1 MADMI
6 LSHRHRFIF
15 IKTSKTAGT
24 SIELALEPICG
35 SEDICAG
42 LHKHADR
49 PSGRT
54 DEYGYRARNYR
65 GLFTPEWNPD
75 HPWRQL
81 RRDFYDLWRRRKFYN
96 HMSAFEVRVRAGRQV
111 FDSYFKFC
119 FERNPWDKAV
129 SQFFWD
135 KGKPGVPHDFESYVQ
150 SPRLRSRFGLYAI
163 GGKPVMDFIGRYEN
177 LEEDFHVAMRRTRIA
192 DPPALARAKAAYR
205 PDPGEYRKYYTPRSR
220 DAVARKFAREIEL
233 FGYSF

>member
-1 MADMI
+1 MI
-6 LSHRHRFIF
+6 LSHRHRLIF

-35 SEDICAG
+35 PEDVCAG
-42 LHKHADR
+42 LHKHAGR
-49 PSGRT
+49 RSGRA

-65 GLFTPEWNPD
+65 GLFVPRWNPD
-75 HPWRQL
+75 RPWRQFE
-81 RRDFYDLWRRRKFYN
+81 RDLYDLWRGRKFYN
-96 HMSAFEVRVRAGRQV
+96 HMSAFEVRARAGRQV

-129 SQFFWD
+129 SQFFWE
-135 KGKPGVPHDFESYVQ
+135 KGKPGVHGDFETFVR
-150 SPRLRSRFGLYAI
+150 SPRLRSRFDLYAM
-163 GGKPVMDFIGRYEN
+163 GGKPVMDYIGRYET
-177 LEEDFHVAMRRTRIA
+177 LEEDFCTALTRAGIA
-192 DPPALARAKAAYR
+192 EPPALPRAKAAYR
-205 PDPGEYRKYYTPRSR
+205 PEPADYRKHYSPQSR